1 MIERE
6 LEVIFDP
13 DFFVKIG
20 NIDKLIKTIETE
32 LGIKLDVVEEGE
44 EIKDIQA
51 TLEDENLEKNRLSNL
66 INKF

>member
-20 NIDKLIKTIETE
+20 KIDKLTKTIETE
-32 LGIKLDVVEEGE
+32 LGIKLDVLETEE
-44 EIKDIQA
+44 EIKDNQND
-51 TLEDENLEKNRLSNL
+51 LEDENIEKHRLSNL
-66 INKF
+66 VNKF